1 MKVFNFFDQTFF
13 SSPYSQIVEIMYQK
27 LGKPSDD
34 EESNEKYEQN
44 TRQLFATI
52 EYALQ
57 AKELTNLQ
65 KLSFVKRKL
74 ELTQEFGNIRQFREV
89 SVQLKS
95 FKALCAVELRVS
107 EFKMHLFWN
116 GIRNCKPE
124 I

>member
-1 MKVFNFFDQTFF
+1 MIHFLNKTFF
-13 SSPYSQIVEIMYQK
+13 PSPYSQIVEIMYQK

-107 EFKMHLFWN
+107 EFKMHLF
-116 GIRNCKPE
+116 E
-124 I
+124 T

>member
-1 MKVFNFFDQTFF
+1 MIHFFDQTFF
-13 SSPYSQIVEIMYQK
+13 SYPYSQIVEIMYQK

-107 EFKMHLFWN
+107 KSKMHLF
-116 GIRNCKPE
+116 
-124 I
+124 